1 MNGWK
6 NPDAVVTTEW
16 LAAHLDDPKVRIL
29 DGSYH
34 LPNVKRNGDAE
45 YRAAHIPGAARF
57 DIDAVCDVKN
67 PLPHMLPTPGDFS
80 IAAGALGISNADR
93 VIVYDTTGNF
103 SAPRVWWMFRIMG
116 HDNVAVLDGGLP
128 KWQAEGR
135 PVTAILPAIRPA
147 KFTATLRPD
156 MVRSLDQVRATTDG
170 KGELVVDV
178 RAPGR
183 FNGTMPEIR
192 PGVRSGHIPAAVN
205 LPYERVLAE
214 GSFRNA
220 AEIEAAAK
228 EAGLAPGR
236 RVITSCGSGVTA
248 CIVGLAL
255 HLAGRDDWAV
265 YDGSWTEWGGRSDT
279 PVAV

>member
-16 LAAHLDDPKVRIL
+16 LAAHLDDPKVKIV

-34 LPNVKRNGDAE
+34 LPNVKRDGDAE
-45 YRAAHIPGAARF
+45 YRAAHIPGAVRF
-57 DIDAVCDVKN
+57 DIDAVCDGKN
-67 PLPHMLPTPGDFS
+67 PLPHMLPTADVFA
-80 IAAGALGISNADR
+80 IAAGALGISNGDR
-93 VIVYDTTGNF
+93 VVVYDTTGNF

-128 KWQAEGR
+128 QWQAEGR
-135 PVTAILPAIRPA
+135 KVTATLPAIRPA
-147 KFTATLRPD
+147 KFAATLRPD
-156 MVRSLDQVRATTDG
+156 MVRSLDQVRGTIDG

-183 FNGTMPEIR
+183 FDGTVPEIR

-205 LPYERVLAE
+205 LPYERVLDH
-214 GSFRNA
+214 GRFRSA

-228 EAGLAPGR
+228 AAGLAPGR

-255 HLAGRDDWAV
+255 HLTGRDDWAV